1 MFNSLEMVAVS
12 QFGFNH
18 DNPLESRRK
27 ASLVFERALR
37 RGKARSFW
45 SRIIGGDNHL
55 RDMGRISQVA
65 TPRPAQC
72 MGVVNIPLAKIVG
85 SENRVSDFDNTFNPL
100 NEHNRDR
107 WINIALTRR
116 NGASLPP
123 VELIQ
128 VGEEYY
134 VRDGHHRI
142 SVAKAANQTEIEA
155 RIAFV
160 LDI

>member
-1 MFNSLEMVAVS
+1 
-12 QFGFNH
+12 
-18 DNPLESRRK
+18 
-27 ASLVFERALR
+27 
-37 RGKARSFW
+37 
-45 SRIIGGDNHL
+45 
-55 RDMGRISQVA
+55 
-65 TPRPAQC
+65 